1 MNKKSLLVLLLLA
14 AMLTACSTP
23 AATVTTDVAAT
34 EAPIA
39 AETAAPVET
48 SAPEPVTLTVF
59 AAASLTDAFTEIGTA
74 FQAQYPN
81 VTISFNFAGS
91 QALASQIVEGA
102 PVDVFASANN
112 SQMQVVVDAGLI
124 PADTATAFV
133 HNSLVIVTPADN
145 PAGIDELAD
154 LAQPGLT
161 LVFAADTVPAGK
173 YTIDLLTNANATLG
187 ETFSASVLANVVSY
201 EDNVRSVLSKV
212 ELGEADAGVVYLSD
226 SVTSTSIQVIEI
238 PDDMNVIATYPIA
251 TVSASANADY
261 AQAFVDF
268 IYSTEAQEILTRYGF
283 ISVAR

>member
-1 MNKKSLLVLLLLA
+1 MNKKSLIVLLLLA
-14 AMLTACSTP
+14 ALMTACTTP
-23 AATVTTDVAAT
+23 AATTEPAVT
-34 EAPIA
+34 EAPA
-39 AETAAPVET
+39 AETA
-48 SAPEPVTLTVF
+48 APEPVTLTVF

-74 FQAQYPN
+74 FQAEYPN
-81 VTISFNFAGS
+81 VTVSFNFAGS

-112 SQMQVVVDAGLI
+112 TQMQVVVDAGLI
-124 PADTATAFV
+124 PADTATTFV
-133 HNSLVIVTPADN
+133 RNSLVIITPADN
-145 PAGIDELAD
+145 PAQIDELAD

-161 LVFAADTVPAGK
+161 IVLAADSVPAGK
-173 YTIDLLTNANATLG
+173 YTVDLLNNANATLG

-226 SVTSTSIQVIEI
+226 SVTSSSIQVIQI

-251 TVSASANADY
+251 TVTASAYPDY

-268 IYSTEAQEILTRYGF
+268 IYSAQAQEILTRYGF
-283 ISVAR
+283 LPAAR

>member
-1 MNKKSLLVLLLLA
+1 MNKKSLIVLLLLA
-14 AMLTACSTP
+14 ALMTACTTP
-23 AATVTTDVAAT
+23 AATTEPAVT
-34 EAPIA
+34 EAPA
-39 AETAAPVET
+39 TETA
-48 SAPEPVTLTVF
+48 APEPVTLTVF

-74 FQAQYPN
+74 FQAEYPN
-81 VTISFNFAGS
+81 VTVSFNFAGS

-112 SQMQVVVDAGLI
+112 TQMQVVVDAGLI
-124 PADTATAFV
+124 PADTATTFV
-133 HNSLVIVTPADN
+133 RNSLVIITPADN
-145 PAGIDELAD
+145 PAQIDELAD

-161 LVFAADTVPAGK
+161 IVLAADSVPAGK
-173 YTIDLLTNANATLG
+173 YTVDLLNNANATLG

-226 SVTSTSIQVIEI
+226 SVTSSSIQVIQI

-251 TVSASANADY
+251 AVTASAYPDY

-268 IYSTEAQEILTRYGF
+268 IYSAQAQEILTRYGF
-283 ISVAR
+283 LPAAR

>member
-14 AMLTACSTP
+14 ALLTACTSP
-23 AATVTTDVAAT
+23 AASTTEITAT
-34 EAPIA
+34 EAPA
-39 AETAAPVET
+39 AETA
-48 SAPEPVTLTVF
+48 APEPVTLTVF

-74 FQAQYPN
+74 FQAEYPN
-81 VTISFNFAGS
+81 VTVSFNFAGS

-112 SQMQVVVDAGLI
+112 TQMQVVVDAGLI
-124 PADTATAFV
+124 TADSASTFV
-133 HNSLVIVTPADN
+133 RNSLVIITPADN
-145 PAGIDELAD
+145 PAQITELAD

-161 LVFAADTVPAGK
+161 IVLAADSVPAGK
-173 YTIDLLTNANATLG
+173 YTIDMLNNANATLG

-226 SVTSTSIQVIEI
+226 SVASSSIQVIQV
-238 PDDMNVIATYPIA
+238 PDETNVIATYPIA
-251 TVSASANADY
+251 TLTASAYPDY

-268 IYSTEAQEILTRYGF
+268 IYSAEAQEILTRYGF
-283 ISVAR
+283 LPVTR